1 VGKALK
7 VRCCAATPLFGV
19 VVFLYPRGF
28 FIHLYII
35 YLYISLLNLFL
46 SNGKIIP
53 KCGINLVDR
62 TVNLFHG
69 NSIPFGKFIPPNG
82 KRVPDF

>member
-1 VGKALK
+1 MLRRHAIVWRGGI
-7 VRCCAATPLFGV
+7 F
-19 VVFLYPRGF
+19 VFKGI

-53 KCGINLVDR
+53 KCGINLVDG